1 MQALFVSFIAS
12 SLVAVMGVVQS
23 GPRPFVAYLCIGQFL
38 VTTCCYWVFNP
49 ARRKT
54 REERLTS
61 RVMYVDIGEG
71 IRSSRIRAWF
81 GLALV
86 ALGLVGLWYVAE
98 VILAMGRLGALAIRI
113 ASLGVF
119 VALLAIARR
128 R

>member
-1 MQALFVSFIAS
+1 M
-12 SLVAVMGVVQS
+12 
-23 GPRPFVAYLCIGQFL
+23 
-38 VTTCCYWVFNP
+38 
-49 ARRKT
+49 
-54 REERLTS
+54 TS